1 MRTVTRIAAV
11 MSFLFC
17 FLAGV
22 CMLIPAFSGPGKDGI
37 IAAALGFFL
46 IGLAFFFGA
55 LLWVAGQKCS
65 AGGDS
70 KHPAT

>member
-1 MRTVTRIAAV
+1 MRTFTRIAAV

-22 CMLIPAFSGPGKDGI
+22 CMLTPAFSRPGEDSI
-37 IAAALGFFL
+37 IAVALGLFL
-46 IGLAFFFGA
+46 IGMAFFFGA

-65 AGGDS
+65 S
-70 KHPAT
+70 K